1 MKKARLLLLEDD
13 INLSETVEE
22 FLGDEGYDVVCVYDG
37 ESAEDALYEE
47 SFDLLLLDV
56 NVPEPNGFTLLKE
69 ARGRG
74 VQTPA
79 IYVTSRS
86 GMADVEHGFGSGAD
100 DYIRK
105 PYELKE
111 LLLRIRTI
119 LKRNFFHHAAPLME
133 LGGGLSYDV
142 EQGLLYVNGE
152 RTGLQEK
159 EARLL
164 KLFIQRKGEVIAH
177 EVIMEHL
184 WNFDETPSD
193 TALRTYI
200 KNLRKILGKDRIVS
214 HKRIG
219 YQFS

>member
-22 FLGDEGYDVVCVYDG
+22 FLDDAGYEVVCVYDG
-37 ESAEDALYEE
+37 ESAEDALYEQP
-47 SFDLLLLDV
+47 FDLLLLDV

-69 ARGRG
+69 ARSRG

-86 GMADVEHGFGSGAD
+86 GMEDVEHGFGSGAD

-119 LKRNFFHHAAPLME
+119 LKRNFFHHAAPMLE
-133 LGGGLSYDV
+133 LGEGVAYDV
-142 EQGLLYVNGE
+142 EQGALYVNGE
-152 RTGLQEK
+152 RVNLQEK
-159 EARLL
+159 ESRLL
-164 KLFIQRKGEVIAH
+164 RLFVQHRGEVLSH
-177 EVIMEHL
+177 EVITERL
-184 WNFDETPSD
+184 WSYDESPSD

-200 KNLRKILGKDRIVS
+200 KNLRKLLGKDRIVS